1 MGEGQMLLRLQEVDL
16 ELARINKGLEELP
29 QREKA
34 AQVKTALK
42 GLSRDL
48 SHLAG
53 LRKDVEMEI
62 ADNRLERSATEERV
76 TEAQATAVEAQS
88 DYRALSDL
96 ELKLTNL
103 AKRLEKLDFDHAG
116 LEEQLEDYLA
126 KEERAAQLKGKLEQ
140 QEKALVESFKRDANE
155 LLVRRKGLHEERA
168 QLVEA
173 IPEATYNRYVAAVK
187 RFGGQGVEQ
196 LVGNRP
202 TACRVALQPSSYS
215 DLKGKRGIVE
225 CPYCRR
231 ILVLD
236 EEDE

>member
-1 MGEGQMLLRLQEVDL
+1 MGDGQILLRLQEVDL
-16 ELARINKGLEELP
+16 ELNRINKGLEELP

-34 AQVKTALK
+34 AQVKAALK
-42 GLSRDL
+42 GLSRDI

-62 ADNRLERSATEERV
+62 SDNRTERAVFEQKV
-76 TEAQATAVEAQS
+76 TDAQADATDAAS

-96 ELKLTNL
+96 EFKLTNL
-103 AKRLEKLDFDHAG
+103 AKRLEKLDFDYAG
-116 LEEQLEDYLA
+116 LEEQLEEYLA
-126 KEERAAQLKGKLEQ
+126 KEERAKQLKAKLEQ
-140 QEKALVESFKRDANE
+140 QEVALVESFKRDANE

-168 QLVEA
+168 QLAEA

-215 DLKGKRGIVE
+215 DLKGKHGIVE
-225 CPYCRR
+225 GPYCRR